1 MAYNITKIRSSSTI
15 KKVVYILVVIF
26 CLLTIQNLIR
36 STYNLWNKQDLVVK
50 AKRELE
56 REKQESQR
64 LKVQFSYVKSE
75 EFVESEARDR
85 LFMVKPG
92 ESGVIVPQDLIKKKK
107 EKREIELANWQRWIN
122 LFGF

>member
-15 KKVVYILVVIF
+15 KKVAYVFIVIF

-36 STYNLWNKQDLVVK
+36 SIYNLWNKQDLVVK
-50 AKRELE
+50 AKNELE
-56 REKQESQR
+56 REKQESRR

-75 EFVESEARDR
+75 EFVESEARDK

-92 ESGVIVPQDLIKKKK
+92 ESGVIVPQDLVKKKK
-107 EKREIELANWQRWIN
+107 EKSEIELANWKKWIN

>member
-15 KKVVYILVVIF
+15 KKVAYVLIVIF

-36 STYNLWNKQDLVVK
+36 SIYNLWNKQDLVVK
-50 AKRELE
+50 AKNELE
-56 REKQESQR
+56 REKQESRR

-75 EFVESEARDR
+75 EFVESEARDK

-107 EKREIELANWQRWIN
+107 ENREIELANWKKWIN

>member
-1 MAYNITKIRSSSTI
+1 M
-15 KKVVYILVVIF
+15 
-26 CLLTIQNLIR
+26 
-36 STYNLWNKQDLVVK
+36 VK

>member
-36 STYNLWNKQDLVVK
+36 SIYNLWNKQDLVVK
-50 AKRELE
+50 AKNELE

-75 EFVESEARDR
+75 KFVESEARDK
-85 LFMVKPG
+85 LFMLKPG

>member
-15 KKVVYILVVIF
+15 KKVVYILIIIL

-36 STYNLWNKQDLVVK
+36 SIYNLWNKQDLVVK
-50 AKRELE
+50 AKNELE

-75 EFVESEARDR
+75 KFVESEARDK
-85 LFMVKPG
+85 LFMLKPG